1 MIKARGRGLSA
12 CILLFALAS
21 CSVEALSAGDGWHRR
36 VVPFSH
42 LRLRGGE
49 RSSRGHSAGDV
60 GGGEGK
66 REREV
71 RGGSSAGGLDAGDKR
86 AKSSASPGD
95 GASEKHYSLF
105 QRLMGQEGGA
115 GGKEAGAVMAEME
128 EEYSPRMLADW
139 KAYVDEALTPLAKSD
154 SPHLTI
160 HPHSQ
165 ACLIC
170 LPHHQQESDGI

>member
-1 MIKARGRGLSA
+1 M
-12 CILLFALAS
+12 
-21 CSVEALSAGDGWHRR
+21 
-36 VVPFSH
+36 
-42 LRLRGGE
+42 
-49 RSSRGHSAGDV
+49 
-60 GGGEGK
+60 
-66 REREV
+66 
-71 RGGSSAGGLDAGDKR
+71 RGGSSSGGLDAGDKR

-160 HPHSQ
+160 HPPSQ